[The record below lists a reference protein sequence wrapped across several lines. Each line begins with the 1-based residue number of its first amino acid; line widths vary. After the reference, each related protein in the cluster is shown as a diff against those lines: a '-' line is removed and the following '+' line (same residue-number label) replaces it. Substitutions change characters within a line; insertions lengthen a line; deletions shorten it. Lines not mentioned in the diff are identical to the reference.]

1 MKVTAS
7 LTALAL
13 ALSASAAPN
22 APVERAAADYD
33 RCTAGRDSANY
44 LRDNLHPWIQQLFE
58 PCIGPTNQANIW
70 SSRTCVAAA
79 IAMGPAVLTDFATCD
94 KHDTLSETE
103 QPNLDYGVYA
113 SIVGDCAYDKT
124 ACKMTAQNM
133 LDLIYSEL
141 SKAGAT
147 IWPSDAS
154 EVVADVIG
162 PVLDWSFGSYT
173 DPVGYTRFNEFL
185 HISPYQGTITDDSG
199 HSDGKT
205 YFYDHEDDRE

>member
-22 APVERAAADYD
+22 APVERAADYD
-33 RCTAGRDSANY
+33 RCLTGRDSANY
-44 LRDNLHPWIQQLFE
+44 LRDNYQPWIRQLFS
-58 PCIGPTNQANIW
+58 PCVGPTNSANIW

-94 KHDTLSETE
+94 KHDTLEETQ

-124 ACKMTAQNM
+124 ACKITPQNL
-133 LDLIYSEL
+133 LDLVYSEL

-147 IWPSDAS
+147 IWPADAS
-154 EVVADVIG
+154 EILADVIG
-162 PVLDWSFGSYT
+162 PVMEWSVQSYT
-173 DPVGYTRFNEFL
+173 GSVGYTRFDKWL
-185 HISPYQGTITDDSG
+185 HVSGYPGTIIDGANG
-199 HSDGKT
+199 HTNGKT
-205 YFYDHEDDRE
+205 YFYDHEDDRD